1 MASDSV
7 LTIDGSKFGPAV
19 ISEESNAFNKQ
30 LMNIMAGGPKW
41 YEVGAQR
48 YREMRAAG
56 ETRLPKAV
64 YLDSAESF
72 IIPSR
77 DADRTIPCRILKP
90 QNGKSAKAIFMHIH
104 GGGWVLQDEK
114 SQDPPLQA
122 IAHDTETMVI
132 SVGYRLAPEHPF
144 PAGPNDCYDVAE
156 WLVDN
161 AEAKFGLPLA
171 FVGGES
177 AGAHLSLLVAL
188 YLLQHHDQ
196 KYAEFRFRGLL
207 LHFGC
212 FSLIWTP
219 SVYNFKKPEVL
230 VLDRDLMDHFI
241 DAFCPGM
248 SDEEKKHPSSSPLY
262 ADLEPLRGKLPP
274 ALFTCGTEDCLLDD
288 TMFMSTKWLM
298 AGGQA
303 IVKIIPGAPHG
314 FIFFPRHVKGSG
326 SEEGMNAVEDFIR
339 SKLSS

>member
-19 ISEESNAFNKQ
+19 ISEESNAFNKY
-30 LMNIMAGGPKW
+30 LMDIMAGGPKW

-56 ETRLPKAV
+56 ETPLPKAV

-72 IIPSR
+72 DIPSR

-122 IAHDTETMVI
+122 IAQDTETMVI

-161 AEAKFGLPLA
+161 AEAKFGLPMA

-188 YLLQHHDQ
+188 YLLQHHDR
-196 KYAEFRFRGLL
+196 KYADFRFKGLL

-248 SDEEKKHPSSSPLY
+248 SDEEKRHPSLSPLY

-314 FIFFPRHVKGSG
+314 FIFFPRNVKGSG
-326 SEEGMNAVEDFIR
+326 SDEGMNAVEDFIR